1 MYRLVLSA
9 IRATAFVLTIALWR
23 WLLGQAFPPW
33 LNALCIVGAVLAIF
47 PTVWLGR
54 RLLDLRPTTERVA
67 WVCTIMHALLM
78 VLFGTAIVKAIQT
91 AGAWRGAVVPI
102 PHSIG
107 LVLVCGTG
115 AVTLLTVANLALRGL
130 GAPFD
135 IVLSRRLATDWMY
148 TWTRN
153 PMVLATLSCL
163 LATGLLLQSAL
174 FVAWVLIL
182 VAPAWIAYLKVYEER
197 ELEIRF
203 GQSYRQYKSR
213 TSFLWPRRQKPQAAN
228 Y

>member
-1 MYRLVLSA
+1 MYRVVLSA

-23 WLLGQAFPPW
+23 WLLRQAFGPW
-33 LNALCIVGAVLAIF
+33 LNLLCIVGALVAIL

-54 RLLDLRPTTERVA
+54 RLLDRKPTTERVA
-67 WVCTIMHALLM
+67 WVCTIMHAVLM

-91 AGAWRGAVVPI
+91 AGAWRGLVVPI
-102 PHSIG
+102 PHSVG
-107 LVLVCGTG
+107 WVLVYATG

-153 PMVLATLSCL
+153 PMVFATLSCL
-163 LATGLLLQSAL
+163 VAAGLLLQSAM

-182 VAPAWIAYLKVYEER
+182 VAPVWIVYLKIYEER

-203 GQSYRQYKSR
+203 GQSYRRYKAR
-213 TSFLWPRRQKPQAAN
+213 TSFLWPRRQKPQAAG